1 MDGRHLS
8 SLRDRELGMNLVD
21 VTVLTLLLAGTLV
34 GVLWGAVR
42 ETVALV
48 GLALGLFI
56 AGRTYEPLAQLLS
69 RSGIISSL
77 NWARIVGF
85 VGVTLVVWAV
95 LAVGAAAL
103 RVFLRAPALGA
114 LDKVAGAAL
123 GFVLALVMVTSMLI
137 AAITFPVPGLT
148 QDAYNSRVAQTFG
161 GFMPVVLALMP
172 PEFDA
177 VQTNVWW
184 YPR

>member
-1 MDGRHLS
+1 
-8 SLRDRELGMNLVD
+8 MNLVD
-21 VTVLTLLLAGTLV
+21 ITVVTLLLAGTVV
-34 GVLWGAVR
+34 GLLWGAVR
-42 ETVALV
+42 EMVALL

-69 RSGIISSL
+69 GSGIIVYL
-77 NWARIVGF
+77 NWARIISF
-85 VGVTLVVWAV
+85 VGVTLFVWAV
-95 LAVGAAAL
+95 LAIGAAAR

-123 GFVLALVMVTSMLI
+123 GFVLALAMVTSILI
-137 AAITFPVPGLT
+137 AAITYPVPGLT
-148 QDAYNSRVAQTFG
+148 EDAYNSRVAQTFG

-177 VQTNVWW
+177 VQTAVWW
-184 YPR
+184 YPH